1 MNFDTRDIASF
12 KKVIE
17 YIVDARLYNITI
29 SILRIK
35 DALYQY
41 VMNYLKTVKMFNI
54 KRREIIWHN
63 KH

>member
-1 MNFDTRDIASF
+1 MASF

-17 YIVDARLYNITI
+17 DIVDARLYDITI

-41 VMNYLKTVKMFNI
+41 VMNY
-54 KRREIIWHN
+54 
-63 KH
+63 